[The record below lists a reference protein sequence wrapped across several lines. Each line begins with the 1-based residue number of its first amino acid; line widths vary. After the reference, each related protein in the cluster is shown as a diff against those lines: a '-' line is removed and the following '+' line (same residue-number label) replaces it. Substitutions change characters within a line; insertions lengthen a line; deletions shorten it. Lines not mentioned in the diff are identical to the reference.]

1 MAIAR
6 LLILSSDMFLFFFL
20 RPDLM
25 SLTQRSSFPESFC
38 WLVSDLTCSRSSRAD
53 TFFFLRLDGAL
64 YEACDVGLSGTQS
77 PRLSSRTNPSGHS
90 RVPTGSCPARL
101 VIGIQEPDLGSN
113 TSSGLHCGWNSRG
126 SVICDLADH
135 PLSLFPGVEKR
146 SRERGILGGREHPQ
160 PPSLRNRQ
168 P

>member
-1 MAIAR
+1 
-6 LLILSSDMFLFFFL
+6 MFLFFFL
-20 RPDLM
+20 KLDFTSM
-25 SLTQRSSFPESFC
+25 THFSSFPESFR
-38 WLVSDLTCSRSSRAD
+38 WLVSDLTCSKSSRAD
-53 TFFFLRLDGAL
+53 TFFFFFLRLDGEL
-64 YEACDVGLSGTQS
+64 YAACAVGLSGTQS

-101 VIGIQEPDLGSN
+101 VMGIQEPDLGSN

-146 SRERGILGGREHPQ
+146 SRERGMLGGREHPQ
-160 PPSLRNRQ
+160 LPSLRNL
-168 P
+168 